1 MEREGDTPLMCADS
15 VEWSRIK
22 VLTFDCYGTLID
34 WEAGILASLHEV
46 LGWAAIPGADDDAL
60 LEEYGAIES
69 ELEGGAWMPY
79 GSVLAEALG
88 AVCRNH
94 GRAPTED
101 QARRFARSVAD
112 WPAFPDSAAALATL
126 AERFELGVVT
136 NCDDDLFAASNERLG
151 RPFSWVVTAEQV
163 RSYKPAP
170 KHFERVLELAGRPVD
185 AVLHVAQSLY
195 HDHVPAQRLG
205 LRTAWIDR
213 RNGRKGSGATPA
225 AQARPTLVTA
235 DMATFAR
242 IATEAVANFGTR

>member
-1 MEREGDTPLMCADS
+1 MNADPFD
-15 VEWSRIK
+15 WSGIE

-46 LGWAAIPGADDDAL
+46 LDTNATQRPGDDGL

-69 ELEGGAWMPY
+69 ELEGRAWQPY
-79 GSVLAEALG
+79 RSVLAQALG

-94 GRAPTED
+94 GGVPTEG
-101 QARRFARSVAD
+101 QIRRFAQSVAD

-126 AERFELGVVT
+126 ARWFELGVVT

-170 KHFERVLELAGRPVD
+170 RHFERALELAGRPVE
-185 AVLHVAQSLY
+185 AVLHVAQSLH

-213 RNGRKGSGATPA
+213 RHGRQGFGATPA
-225 AQARPTLVTA
+225 ADAQPNLVAA
-235 DMATFAR
+235 DMATFTQ
-242 IATEAVANFGTR
+242 IAIEAVANFGPR

>member
-1 MEREGDTPLMCADS
+1 MCADS
-15 VEWSRIK
+15 VDWSRIE

-34 WEAGILASLHEV
+34 WEAGILASLQEV
-46 LGWAAIPGADDDAL
+46 LGTAATRDVGDDAL

-69 ELEGGAWMPY
+69 ELEGGVWQPY
-79 GSVLAEALG
+79 GSVLAQALG

-94 GRAPTED
+94 GRIPTED
-101 QARRFARSVAD
+101 QVRQFTRSVAD

-126 AERFELGVVT
+126 AERFALGVVT

-170 KHFERVLELAGRPVD
+170 KHFERALELAGTPVG
-185 AVLHVAQSLY
+185 ALLHVAQSLY

-213 RNGRKGSGATPA
+213 RHGRKGFGATPA
-225 AQARPTLVTA
+225 ADAQPNLVA
-235 DMATFAR
+235 MDMATFTE
-242 IATEAVANFGTR
+242 IAMGAVSHSGSR